1 MASTSQS
8 SEPDIPDN
16 HRDSWLALLSA
27 AEAYCQKSGCDLAL
41 LTACRKFPSAGGVFP
56 KDSHFS
62 YSVWGQGYLAESAR
76 RYLDDISVLHA
87 TSTLMAQKHARHA
100 HEGGAKVPPELS
112 SEGGRVEV
120 SGGAPAGLL
129 LLGSRPDPVLP

>member
-27 AEAYCQKSGCDLAL
+27 AEAYGQTSGCDLAL
-41 LTACRKFPSAGGVFP
+41 LTACRRFPSGGVFP
-56 KDSHFS
+56 KDSSFS

-76 RYLDDISVLHA
+76 RYLDDISVLHS
-87 TSTLMAQKHARHA
+87 TSTLMAQKHTRPA
-100 HEGGAKVPPELS
+100 HEGGAKVPVELS
-112 SEGGRVEV
+112 SEAGQVQV
-120 SGGAPAGLL
+120 SGGAPAGVLL
-129 LLGSRPDPVLP
+129 LRSRP